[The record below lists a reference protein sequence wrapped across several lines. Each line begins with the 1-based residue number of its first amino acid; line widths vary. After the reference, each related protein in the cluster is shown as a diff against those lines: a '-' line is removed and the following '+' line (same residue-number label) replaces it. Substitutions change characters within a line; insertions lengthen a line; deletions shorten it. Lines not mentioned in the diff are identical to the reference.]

1 MEKDSRN
8 IKVKHL
14 AIAFILGVALVLV
27 LWVATET
34 IRDMGIAKEEVAV
47 IYVQGEMVTGNVP
60 NEIGYATSENIC
72 KNIRDATDELSVKA
86 IVLRVNSPGGTPA
99 AAQEIVTEIKNAQ
112 EKGKPVVISMGEIAT
127 SGAYYISAPAE
138 RIVANPDTMTGSIGV
153 IWIFTNM
160 SGYYSEEGIEFDVVK
175 SGEFKDMGADWR
187 GLTEEEREYAD
198 QVIMDSYERFVKEV
212 AQGRNM
218 PIKEV
223 RKLADGRVYIG
234 ANAKD
239 LGLIDEF
246 GNLHDAIDI
255 AAKLGGVKGTPQV
268 KYMNDPSLSN
278 LWFGVGGEYDAQ
290 HYLRYLEENRYGKLL
305 A

>member
-1 MEKDSRN
+1 MEKSSGN

-14 AIAFILGVALVLV
+14 VMAFIIGAALVL
-27 LWVATET
+27 LLLAATEI
-34 IRDMGIAKEEVAV
+34 IRDMGIVREEVAV
-47 IYVQGEMVTGNVP
+47 IYVQGSMVTGNIP
-60 NEIGYATSENIC
+60 NEIGYATSESIC
-72 KNIRDATDELSVKA
+72 QNIRDATEEQSVKA

-112 EKGKPVVISMGEIAT
+112 EKGKPVVISMGDIAT

-160 SGYYSEEGIEFDVVK
+160 SGYYGEEGIEFDVVK

-198 QVIMDSYERFVKEV
+198 QVIMDSYGRFVKEV

-218 PIKEV
+218 PTNEV
-223 RKLADGRVYIG
+223 RKLADGRVYLG
-234 ANAKD
+234 SSAKD

-246 GNLHDAIDI
+246 GNLHDAIDT
-255 AAKLGGVKGTPQV
+255 AAKLGGIKGTPQV
-268 KYMNDPSLSN
+268 RYMNDPSLSN
-278 LWFGVGGEYDAQ
+278 LLFGAGDDYDTQ
-290 HYLRYLEENRYGKLL
+290 HYLRYLKENRYGQLL
-305 A
+305 S

>member
-14 AIAFILGVALVLV
+14 VVAFILGVALVWV
-27 LWVATET
+27 LLVATET
-34 IRDMGIAKEEVAV
+34 IRDMGIVKEEIAV

-60 NEIGYATSENIC
+60 NEIGYATSESIC

-160 SGYYSEEGIEFDVVK
+160 SGYYSEEGIDFEVVK

-187 GLTEEEREYAD
+187 GLTEEEKEYAD
-198 QVIMDSYERFVKEV
+198 QVIMDSYDRFVKEV

-218 PIKEV
+218 PTNEV
-223 RKLADGRVYIG
+223 KKLADGRIYLG
-234 ANAKD
+234 ASAKD
-239 LGLIDEF
+239 LGLIDEL
-246 GNLHDAIDI
+246 GNLHDAIDA
-255 AAKLGGVKGTPQV
+255 AAKLGGIKGTPQV
-268 KYMNDPSLSN
+268 KYMKDPSLSN
-278 LWFGVGGEYDAQ
+278 LWFDVGGEYDAQ

-305 A
+305 T